1 MYTTVGANG
10 KITIH
15 PPVSK
20 AGDRIVPEA
29 LMDAHVALSACSVS
43 ECATNAGNCTAL
55 AAEVR

>member
-10 KITIH
+10 KIAI
-15 PPVSK
+15 K

-43 ECATNAGNCTAL
+43 ECAANTGNCTAL
-55 AAEVR
+55 VAEVH